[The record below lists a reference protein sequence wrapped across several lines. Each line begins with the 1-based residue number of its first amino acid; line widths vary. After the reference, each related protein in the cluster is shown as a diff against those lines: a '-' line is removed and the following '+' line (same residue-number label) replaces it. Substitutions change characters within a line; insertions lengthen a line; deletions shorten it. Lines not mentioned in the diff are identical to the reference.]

1 MAEFKFNSPNIKHV
15 FGEIEKINTLTA
27 YHYTS
32 PNAFHSIINDGFVRF
47 SDIKYMNDKSESVYF
62 VKVLLDF
69 LDEHPSEYLFTRDVL
84 DALIGKNSY
93 SDIQKLKVTNIMFNI
108 FPDFEYLSSRKFLFC
123 LSTGKDSLNM
133 WNYYVQNG
141 HYEGFNIGFDLYEL
155 IKTFDNASEQAMEC
169 FLVYYG
175 KVIYQREK
183 QFEVVKKIVEKIDDM
198 KNYSVGSPVQFAA
211 LILRN
216 DIESKGLFIKH
227 PEFSSEREYRIVI
240 HIADQRIPHSLEEAQ
255 KYFGENNKQI
265 IEDFCVKNGMIVPFL
280 KIKIPEN
287 SVSKVTISP
296 ISEFDLAS
304 KSAEEFLHIKGFKRA
319 EVVPSKIPI
328 RF

>member
-1 MAEFKFNSPNIKHV
+1 
-15 FGEIEKINTLTA
+15 
-27 YHYTS
+27 
-32 PNAFHSIINDGFVRF
+32 
-47 SDIKYMNDKSESVYF
+47 
-62 VKVLLDF
+62 
-69 LDEHPSEYLFTRDVL
+69 
-84 DALIGKNSY
+84 
-93 SDIQKLKVTNIMFNI
+93 
-108 FPDFEYLSSRKFLFC
+108 
-123 LSTGKDSLNM
+123 M
-133 WNYYVQNG
+133 WNYYVKNG
-141 HYEGFNIGFDLYEL
+141 HYEGFNIGFDLHEL
-155 IKTFDNASEQAMEC
+155 IKTFDNASEQAMDC

-183 QFEVVKKIVEKIDDM
+183 QFEVVKKIIEKIDVM
-198 KNYSVGSPVQFAA
+198 KNYPVGSPIQFAA

-265 IEDFCVKNGMIVPFL
+265 VEDFCVKNGMIVPFL
-280 KIKIPEN
+280 KIKVPEN
-287 SVSKVTISP
+287 SISKVTISP